1 MLLLQ
6 SVEGGEVI
14 KLFHFWSSY
23 FYLVSSQF
31 ILGLLQLTGGHA
43 SLDICNIL
51 LQVEQSLPV
60 IINLIRGVSGDH
72 LVVVLAGARV
82 GDGHLEAHL
91 GGPAVGVQQGGGHLD
106 LVLHQQ
112 TVETNTDLANQS
124 VVEEP
129 AGQLYDGYIVKE

>member
-51 LQVEQSLPV
+51 LQVQQSLPV
-60 IINLIRGVSGDH
+60 IVNLIRGISGDH
-72 LVVVLAGARV
+72 LVVMLAGARV
-82 GDGHLEAHL
+82 RDRHLQAHL

-112 TVETNTDLANQS
+112 SVQSDANLANKS
-124 VVEEP
+124 IVEKPE
-129 AGQLYDGYIVKE
+129 ICH

>member
-31 ILGLLQLTGGHA
+31 ILSLLQLTGGHA

-51 LQVEQSLPV
+51 LQVQQSFPV
-60 IINLIRGVSGDH
+60 IVHLVRGVSGDH

-82 GDGHLEAHL
+82 SHGHLEAHL
-91 GGPAVGVQQGGGHLD
+91 GGPAVGVQQGGRHLD

-112 TVETNTDLANQS
+112 AVQTNADLTNKAI
-124 VVEEP
+124 VEEP
-129 AGQLYDGYIVKE
+129 EGQLYRSRV